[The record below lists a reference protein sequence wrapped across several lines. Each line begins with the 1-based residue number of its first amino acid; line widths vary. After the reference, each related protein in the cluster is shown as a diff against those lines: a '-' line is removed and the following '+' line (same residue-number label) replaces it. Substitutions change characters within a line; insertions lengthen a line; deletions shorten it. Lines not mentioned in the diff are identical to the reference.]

1 MEVSSISTDNS
12 VQHSSLFIKRQKKD
26 SLNPNKELKNDSEK
40 TSNPDQSVPEKAS
53 NPKKNSSKKD
63 KKEKKSKKDRK
74 SPSVS
79 VIESIKE
86 ESSHNGSNTNSD
98 LVIEIDEDYK
108 PKKKRP
114 ASVKAKKKNFIKPKS
129 QFLQGYNPFIF
140 YEKEK
145 CYNIDFSKINARD
158 YIKEIAYQ
166 WKKMTEEEKE
176 PYVKLAIDFKK
187 NSTAVPEEERML
199 NKKRKRTILKDANKK
214 KKKKKAKKNELH
226 KSLSESLKSVGF
238 ADSNSS
244 AKRNKSETKIEKWKL
259 EKDDIG
265 DDVKSYIN
273 SVLIPFVKKSYH
285 YFMKK
290 GMKLK

>member
-1 MEVSSISTDNS
+1 MEVSSISTNNS
-12 VQHSSLFIKRQKKD
+12 VQHSSLVIKKQKKE
-26 SLNPNKELKNDSEK
+26 SLKPIKKLNDESGK
-40 TSNPDQSVPEKAS
+40 TFTPDQIVPEKPS
-53 NPKKNSSKKD
+53 NTKKNSS
-63 KKEKKSKKDRK
+63 KKEKKSKKDKK

-86 ESSHNGSNTNSD
+86 ESSHNGSNGNSD
-98 LVIEIDEDYK
+98 LVIEIDEDK
-108 PKKKRP
+108 NQNKKKRP
-114 ASVKAKKKNFIKPKS
+114 YSVKAKKKKFIKPKS
-129 QFLQGYNPFIF
+129 QYLQGYNPFIF

-145 CYNIDFSKINARD
+145 CYNIDFSKVNARD

-166 WKKMTEEEKE
+166 WKTMTDEEKE

-187 NSTAVPEEERML
+187 NSTIIPEEEKML
-199 NKKRKRTILKDANKK
+199 NKKRKRNIEKDANKK
-214 KKKKKAKKNELH
+214 KKKKAKKKEIH

-238 ADSNSS
+238 ADSNS
-244 AKRNKSETKIEKWKL
+244 AIKRNKSETKFEKMKL
-259 EKDDIG
+259 EKLDCD

-273 SVLIPFVKKSYH
+273 SVLIPFIKKSYH

>member
-26 SLNPNKELKNDSEK
+26 SLNPIKELNNES
-40 TSNPDQSVPEKAS
+40 EKAS
-53 NPKKNSSKKD
+53 NPDQIVPEKAPNLKKNTSKKERKS
-63 KKEKKSKKDRK
+63 KKEKK

-79 VIESIKE
+79 VVESIKE
-86 ESSHNGSNTNSD
+86 ESSHNGSNSNSD
-98 LVIEIDEDYK
+98 LVIEIDEDNPK
-108 PKKKRP
+108 KKKRP
-114 ASVKAKKKNFIKPKS
+114 YSDKAKKKNFIKPKS
-129 QFLQGYNPFIF
+129 QYLQGYNPFIF

-145 CYNIDFSKINARD
+145 CYNIDFSKVNARD

-166 WKKMTEEEKE
+166 WKTMSEEEKE

-187 NSTAVPEEERML
+187 NSTIMAEDEKML
-199 NKKRKRTILKDANKK
+199 NKKRKRNIVKDVNKK
-214 KKKKKAKKNELH
+214 KKKKKAKKNDMH

-244 AKRNKSETKIEKWKL
+244 AKRNKSETKLEKMKL
-259 EKDDIG
+259 EKDDCG

>member
-26 SLNPNKELKNDSEK
+26 SLNPIKELNNEC
-40 TSNPDQSVPEKAS
+40 EKAS
-53 NPKKNSSKKD
+53 NQELTLPEKAPNPKKNTS
-63 KKEKKSKKDRK
+63 KKEKKSKREKK

-79 VIESIKE
+79 VVENIKE
-86 ESSHNGSNTNSD
+86 ESSNNGSNSNSD
-98 LVIEIDEDYK
+98 LVIEIDEDNN
-108 PKKKRP
+108 PKKKKKP
-114 ASVKAKKKNFIKPKS
+114 YSVKAKKKHFIKPKS
-129 QFLQGYNPFIF
+129 QYLQGYNPFIF

-145 CYNIDFSKINARD
+145 CYNIDFSKVNARD

-166 WKKMTEEEKE
+166 WKTMTEEEKE

-187 NSTAVPEEERML
+187 NSTINQGEEKML
-199 NKKRKRTILKDANKK
+199 QKKRKRNIVKDVNKK
-214 KKKKKAKKNELH
+214 KKKKKEKKNEMH

-238 ADSNSS
+238 ADSNS
-244 AKRNKSETKIEKWKL
+244 ALKRNKSETKLEKMKL
-259 EKDDIG
+259 EKDDCG

-273 SVLIPFVKKSYH
+273 SVLIPFIKKSYH

>member
-12 VQHSSLFIKRQKKD
+12 VQHSSLFIKRHQKE
-26 SLNPNKELKNDSEK
+26 SLNPIKELKNESK
-40 TSNPDQSVPEKAS
+40 KASNPDQKVPEKAP
-53 NPKKNSSKKD
+53 NPKKNSSKKEIKS
-63 KKEKKSKKDRK
+63 KKEKK

-86 ESSHNGSNTNSD
+86 ISSHNASNSNSD
-98 LVIEIDEDYK
+98 LVIEIDEENNPK
-108 PKKKRP
+108 KKKRP
-114 ASVKAKKKNFIKPKS
+114 YSAKAKKKKFIKPKS
-129 QFLQGYNPFIF
+129 QYLQGYNPFIF

-145 CYNIDFSKINARD
+145 CYNIDFSKVNARD

-166 WKKMTEEEKE
+166 WKTMTEEEKE

-187 NSTAVPEEERML
+187 NSTINQGEEKML
-199 NKKRKRTILKDANKK
+199 QKKRKRNIVKDVNKK
-214 KKKKKAKKNELH
+214 KKKKKEKKNEMH

-238 ADSNSS
+238 ADSNS
-244 AKRNKSETKIEKWKL
+244 AVKRNKSETKLEKMKL
-259 EKDDIG
+259 EKDDCG
-265 DDVKSYIN
+265 DDVKNYIN